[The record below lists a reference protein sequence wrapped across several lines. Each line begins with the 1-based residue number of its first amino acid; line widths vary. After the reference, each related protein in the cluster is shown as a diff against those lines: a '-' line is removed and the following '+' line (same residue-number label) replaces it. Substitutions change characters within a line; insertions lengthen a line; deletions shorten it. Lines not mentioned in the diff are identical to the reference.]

1 MNLPIH
7 PVQHQVAYFQLTHNP
22 LPDIFTPVKSNFL
35 SFSLAAMGV
44 VPALDEIEDGEAG
57 FGVRPKGV
65 AVDEF
70 AVGLSA
76 EITPGLTNSSSSARR
91 KGGRSGPSS

>member
-1 MNLPIH
+1 
-7 PVQHQVAYFQLTHNP
+7 
-22 LPDIFTPVKSNFL
+22 
-35 SFSLAAMGV
+35 MGV
-44 VPALDEIEDGEAG
+44 MPALDEIEDGEAG

-76 EITPGLTNSSSSARR
+76 EIMPGLTNSSSSARR
-91 KGGRSGPSS
+91 MAAGPDRRRSGFHCVTLDIRRTGTLQRYFD

>member
-1 MNLPIH
+1 M
-7 PVQHQVAYFQLTHNP
+7 
-22 LPDIFTPVKSNFL
+22 D
-35 SFSLAAMGV
+35 V

-76 EITPGLTNSSSSARR
+76 EIPSGLTNSSSRARR
-91 KGGRSGPSS
+91 MGGWSGPSW